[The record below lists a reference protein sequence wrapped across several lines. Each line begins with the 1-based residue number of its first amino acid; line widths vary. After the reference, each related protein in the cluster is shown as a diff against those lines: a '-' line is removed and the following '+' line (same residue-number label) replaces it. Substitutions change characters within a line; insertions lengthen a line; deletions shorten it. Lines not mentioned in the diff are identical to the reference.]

1 MKVCLI
7 DNYDSFTYNV
17 EHLLKTQDVLV
28 EVIRNDQT
36 SVDEMD
42 LSNYDAF
49 VFDFCDAEYNSL
61 FKTLEYI
68 VSGEYPISI
77 KKGYHYGALHK
88 I

>member
-1 MKVCLI
+1 MTKAKLFNYLI
-7 DNYDSFTYNV
+7 QSKETSENLYTLSLI
-17 EHLLKTQDVLV
+17 HKLLKNYKTNVVLY
-28 EVIRNDQT
+28 
-36 SVDEMD
+36 
-42 LSNYDAF
+42 NYDAF

-77 KKGYHYGALHK
+77 KKGYHYGALHQ